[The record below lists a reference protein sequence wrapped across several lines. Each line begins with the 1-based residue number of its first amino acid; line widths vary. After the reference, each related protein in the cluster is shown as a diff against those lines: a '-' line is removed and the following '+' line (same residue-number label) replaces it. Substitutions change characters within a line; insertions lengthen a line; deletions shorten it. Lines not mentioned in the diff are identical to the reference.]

1 MESLISYKGELNY
14 HVIFSMV
21 FPEISIL
28 LTNCCMCPIV
38 GETSWYL
45 TYTTESCRT
54 NWYNKLRHTH
64 CRSFSVRS
72 WYTPFLY
79 IYIYIYMYISIA
91 NVCLTCSMYNH
102 LITNKKTAP
111 AFREAAPPFCLFESG
126 QVSAVF
132 VWFWSS
138 GESSVWHCK
147 ICIKSTSTEP
157 QQRQWIPP
165 RVLDYWEVR

>member
-1 MESLISYKGELNY
+1 MSNCRRNFLILDVYYGELSY
-14 HVIFSMV
+14 ELIQQTKAYTLSKFFSK
-21 FPEISIL
+21 
-28 LTNCCMCPIV
+28 
-38 GETSWYL
+38 
-45 TYTTESCRT
+45 
-54 NWYNKLRHTH
+54 KLIHPL
-64 CRSFSVRS
+64 S
-72 WYTPFLY
+72 LY
-79 IYIYIYMYISIA
+79 IHIYMYISIA

-102 LITNKKTAP
+102 LITNKKNAP

-165 RVLDYWEVR
+165 VFLIIGKFGKCQPVFELMYLPAF